1 MPRAT
6 SLQGPPERV
15 ADDDRPPAPLGY
27 LTSYSIR
34 STAELSSFQSSSKM
48 KFRCLKMLPQ
58 VESSTE
64 NETEQHSLSQTV
76 ETPLES
82 DHVWSILTGRK
93 EEVETHWHLVRDH
106 HSGQDSPSPC
116 PPNLVCTAI
125 VAIQLVHQIAS
136 IFAFWPAI
144 QQTPVQRPVWHS
156 QCVEKKLAKEVGSSF
171 KRSKTSV
178 DWKDHVPLS
187 LCVVSMLNIGR
198 SEKWSISTHSCC
210 RCHFTELPHAQLRSL
225 VLQVAS
231 SLHRSEQWW
240 PSTSSDGSHRRN
252 IFRIFMWFRAW

>member
-116 PPNLVCTAI
+116 PPNLVCTKE
-125 VAIQLVHQIAS
+125 VLLWCMTD
-136 IFAFWPAI
+136 FAYVEWS
-144 QQTPVQRPVWHS
+144 TRPVWNRQRDPHLQS
-156 QCVEKKLAKEVGSSF
+156 DVTQLFKLQRPSTDTLIDCHWPSLTVQPSHF
-171 KRSKTSV
+171 N
-178 DWKDHVPLS
+178 WFLS
-187 LCVVSMLNIGR
+187 T
-198 SEKWSISTHSCC
+198 SIS
-210 RCHFTELPHAQLRSL
+210 F
-225 VLQVAS
+225 
-231 SLHRSEQWW
+231 
-240 PSTSSDGSHRRN
+240 
-252 IFRIFMWFRAW
+252 